1 MYSIVA
7 EKPGDISVLQKKS
20 IDFSEPKS
28 NEVLIKNRAIGVN
41 FIDIYFRAGL
51 YPWPV
56 DTDLVLGSE
65 GAGEVEAV
73 GPDVKNFKIGDRV
86 AYAQPN
92 NAYSTH
98 RIISEDL
105 VVSIPDGITYD
116 QAAASILK
124 GLTVKYLLCDSFNLQ
139 SDHEVLFHAA
149 AGGVGLIAG
158 QWIKEIGAKSIGTAG
173 NSEKCMLAKQR
184 GFDEVINY
192 SEKNFLEEVLEIT
205 NNKGLDVVYDS
216 VGKDTM
222 FNSFKCLKKHGM
234 LVSFG
239 QSSGPYKDIQM
250 TDLAFGSFYLTRP
263 TLFHFYANRN
273 WLENASQKLFEMIV
287 KDKIKLDKMTKY
299 DLDNVADAHTDMEN
313 RKTSGSIILKI

>member
-20 IDFSEPKS
+20 IDFFEPKS

-56 DTDLVLGSE
+56 DKDLVLGSE

-73 GPDVKNFKIGDRV
+73 GLDVKNFKIGDRV

-105 VVSIPDGITYD
+105 VVSIPEGISYD

-124 GLTVKYLLCDSFNLQ
+124 GLTVKYLLYDSFNLQ

-192 SEKNFLEEVLEIT
+192 SEKNFLEEVLKIT

-299 DLDNVADAHTDMEN
+299 DLDNVADAHTDMES

>member
-105 VVSIPDGITYD
+105 VVSIPDGISYD

-222 FNSFKCLKKHGM
+222 FNSFK
-234 LVSFG
+234 
-239 QSSGPYKDIQM
+239 
-250 TDLAFGSFYLTRP
+250 
-263 TLFHFYANRN
+263 
-273 WLENASQKLFEMIV
+273 
-287 KDKIKLDKMTKY
+287 
-299 DLDNVADAHTDMEN
+299 
-313 RKTSGSIILKI
+313 

>member
-56 DTDLVLGSE
+56 DKDLVLGSE

-105 VVSIPDGITYD
+105 VVSIPDGISYD

-184 GFDEVINY
+184 GYDEVINY

-299 DLDNVADAHTDMEN
+299 NLDNVADAHTDMEN

>member
-7 EKPGDISVLQKKS
+7 NKPGDTSVLQRKS
-20 IDFSEPKS
+20 IELTELKS
-28 NEVLIKNRAIGVN
+28 NEILIKNRAIGVN

-56 DTDLVLGSE
+56 DKDLVLGSE
-65 GAGEVEAV
+65 GAGEVEAI
-73 GPDVKNFKIGDRV
+73 GPNVTKFKIGDRV

-92 NAYSTH
+92 NAYATH
-98 RIISEDL
+98 RTISEDL
-105 VVSIPDGITYD
+105 VVSIPDSISFD

-124 GLTVKYLLCDSFNLQ
+124 GLTVKYLVCDSYNLQ
-139 SDHEVLFHAA
+139 SNHEVLFHAA

-158 QWIKEIGAKSIGTAG
+158 QWIKDIGAKLIGTAG
-173 NSEKCMLAKQR
+173 NSDKCELAKQR

-192 SEKNFLEEVLEIT
+192 SEKNFLDEVLKIT

-222 FNSFKCLKKHGM
+222 FQSFKCLKKHGM

-263 TLFHFYANRN
+263 TLFHFYANRE
-273 WLENASQKLFEMIV
+273 WLEIASHKLFEMIV
-287 KDKIKLDKMTKY
+287 KDKIKLDKITKY

-313 RKTSGSIILKI
+313 RKTSGSIVLKI